1 MKAAQANLESEK
13 LKSAKES
20 QDAFTAQYQL
30 IGVQEEHKKALE
42 LVKVLEEEKD
52 SLKRCL
58 KGEEVA
64 RIAAEGRIALPASAD
79 DDDDL
84 LMGSPTKSPA
94 KIQQSSDSEKEN
106 VMPKKAMQLNSL
118 QAELAVERR
127 LRERA
132 QGQVEFMKM
141 ECQFQCCSCRIAEQS
156 GKKYVHDE
164 AYLAEMERIKINA
177 PDMDFKM
184 DMELDPVRGDS
195 FIESSNIAHD
205 MFDEPQ
211 VEYSPNSG
219 TFRNPALAPST
230 ELQPTSRLASHE
242 EVSETES
249 EPKQDSK
256 EPEQRHPVDES
267 HTLLREEVEVLAID
281 VELDEAE
288 TEAED
293 DDDDGPASRHSPA
306 PGPQTPARYEIRTIT
321 TTTTVPM
328 MFSPLPGPGKLAKP
342 GAPQPL
348 PATPQTIAHPP
359 RQQQHQD
366 ENSAP
371 SPVFPSTA
379 LKADGTLDRE
389 RALELIRQRRG
400 RARSVAMGHATP
412 GKQMVEGVVR
422 RDISAPTLKMHSR
435 H

>member
-58 KGEEVA
+58 KEEEVA

-94 KIQQSSDSEKEN
+94 KMQHSSDSEKEN
-106 VMPKKAMQLNSL
+106 VMPKKAMQLKSL
-118 QAELAVERR
+118 QEELAVERR

-132 QGQVEFMKM
+132 QDQVEFMKM

-177 PDMDFKM
+177 PDLDLKV
-184 DMELDPVRGDS
+184 DVELDAGRGDS

-219 TFRNPALAPST
+219 TFRNPALAPSN

-249 EPKQDSK
+249 EPKPESK
-256 EPEQRHPVDES
+256 EPEQRQPVDES
-267 HTLLREEVEVLAID
+267 HTLLREEVEEMAID
-281 VELDEAE
+281 EEADAAE
-288 TEAED
+288 TDEDED
-293 DDDDGPASRHSPA
+293 DDDDRPASRPSPV
-306 PGPQTPARYEIRTIT
+306 PEPQTPVHYEIRTIT
-321 TTTTVPM
+321 TTTTIPM

-342 GAPQPL
+342 GPPL

-359 RQQQHQD
+359 RQQD
-366 ENSAP
+366 ENAAP
-371 SPVFPSTA
+371 SPFFPSTA

-412 GKQMVEGVVR
+412 GMQMVEGVVR
-422 RDISAPTLKMHSR
+422 RDISAPTLKTHSR
-435 H
+435 QH